1 MRALLRYRD
10 VVGNPM
16 GVADESTFEIDSAV
30 VRRGDAWGCDLHQ
43 RWHTGEGLNGGYLLA
58 VMVRAMLGEAGRP
71 DPVTVT
77 AHFLARPAAGPA
89 TVHTEVVKQGRTFA
103 TVTGALVQDGRELIR
118 SIGAF
123 GDLAAQSGPSRVST
137 TAPDIAPPDQCVPF
151 SELLERRGRRLPEFQ
166 QQFDLRLPADSP
178 WFGPEEGDPY
188 EITGWI
194 RFRDGTE
201 PNTISAVAFIDAFPP
216 ALLGSVRA
224 RGAPTVE
231 LTAHVRARPA
241 QGWLLGSYRTRLL
254 VDGLMEEDGELWDSE
269 GRPIA
274 LSRQLA
280 LVLPARRS

>member
-1 MRALLRYRD
+1 M
-10 VVGNPM
+10 
-16 GVADESTFEIDSAV
+16 
-30 VRRGDAWGCDLHQ
+30 
-43 RWHTGEGLNGGYLLA
+43 
-58 VMVRAMLGEAGRP
+58 
-71 DPVTVT
+71 
-77 AHFLARPAAGPA
+77 
-89 TVHTEVVKQGRTFA
+89 VKQGRTFA

-118 SIGAF
+118 AIGAF

-137 TAPDIAPPDQCVPF
+137 TAPDIAPPDRCVPF

-166 QQFDLRLPADSP
+166 QRFDLRLPADSP

-201 PNTISAVAFIDAFPP
+201 PNTISAVAFLDAFPP

-241 QGWLLGSYRTRLL
+241 RGWLLGSYRTRLL

-269 GRPIA
+269 GRPVA